1 MKTRL
6 NLLFALCLLFPGAAL
21 LAQADAVAAA
31 QARMQERLAQVD
43 VLKAAGQVGEDAL
56 GYLTP
61 RADLGPRQAALV
73 QAENADRRI
82 LYEAVARR
90 TGQTVEEVG
99 MQRSLRIAEI
109 ALPGVWLQR
118 PGGEWYRK
126 P

>member
-1 MKTRL
+1 MLVRKIV
-6 NLLFALCLLFPGAAL
+6 FALLLLVPGAAL

-31 QARMQERLAQVD
+31 QQRMQERLAQID
-43 VLKAAGQVGEDAL
+43 ALKAAGEVGEDAL
-56 GYLTP
+56 GYLSARTE
-61 RADLGPRQAALV
+61 LGPRQAALV

-82 LYEAVARR
+82 LYEAAARR

-99 MQRSLRIAEI
+99 RQRALRIAEL